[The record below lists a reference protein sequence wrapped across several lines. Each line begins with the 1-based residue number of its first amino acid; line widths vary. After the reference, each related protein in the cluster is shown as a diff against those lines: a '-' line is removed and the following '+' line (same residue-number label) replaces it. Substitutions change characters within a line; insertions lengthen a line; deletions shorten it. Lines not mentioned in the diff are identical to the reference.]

1 MCLTGLNNNVLNL
14 QEYCVKFGVNDCK
27 CLTTHAFLGKDYDEN
42 QMKTKHFK
50 DLDYDVIIVDE
61 FLLIEPEILERL
73 LIIMKKFK
81 RNLIF

>member
-14 QEYCVKFGVNDCK
+14 KEYCLKFGVNDFK
-27 CLTTHAFLGKDYDEN
+27 CWTTYAFVGMDYDEN

>member
-1 MCLTGLNNNVLNL
+1 MC
-14 QEYCVKFGVNDCK
+14 KIWSNDFK
-27 CLTTHAFLGKDYDEN
+27 CLTTYAFLGMDYDEN

-50 DLDYDVIIVDE
+50 DLDYDVITVDE

-81 RNLIF
+81 GNLIFLGDDL